1 MRTGRKAERGTK
13 RSTGKGAER
22 RTRRRTER
30 GTERGTRRRTR
41 KRTIRHVKGQLNRA
55 VATVTGAFVQN
66 FSRSLF

>member
-13 RSTGKGAER
+13 RSTGKGTER
-22 RTRRRTER
+22 RTRRR
-30 GTERGTRRRTR
+30 TERGTRRRTR